1 MDALLFQKEARRLV
15 VGHEYVEISS
25 LERGARDRVL
35 IRARRHANREF
46 SISAI
51 AKF

>member
-25 LERGARDRVL
+25 IERGTHDRVL
-35 IRARRHANREF
+35 IRTDRHADREF
-46 SISAI
+46 PLGAI
-51 AKF
+51 A